1 MKQGNAHLIGAA
13 VAVSLLAGCD
23 TIEDMA
29 SAQQPKAIEIGAGYQ
44 VQIDGQPVAI
54 AGTSQCLTDASR
66 HNCIVIALDT
76 NVIEVLVG
84 YPGQPRREAWTV
96 KQAGEQRQLIS
107 GKGSTVMVAN

>member
-29 SAQQPKAIEIGAGYQ
+29 
-44 VQIDGQPVAI
+44 I
-54 AGTSQCLTDASR
+54 AGTSQCLADTSR
-66 HNCIVIALDT
+66 HDCILIAPDT
-76 NVIEVLVG
+76 QVVAVLVG

-96 KQAGEQRQLIS
+96 KQVGEQRQLIS
-107 GKGSTVMVAN
+107 GKGSTVIAAN